1 MNFDEY
7 QPAAFKTSRI
17 DWSTPHGRQ
26 VPILGVLGELGSVA
40 AVLKKHERD
49 GAAYTGYQ
57 QDLAEE
63 CGDVL
68 WYLAAIATRYEL
80 KLDQILAEG
89 KFSPP
94 VGGVN
99 GHLWSLIHSVLLI
112 NSILAVDEE
121 FHVVSPGDLEDPLG
135 ETVYFLVNA
144 IQKEGLTL
152 SSILETNLAKTRE
165 IFGLVGGP
173 APKRDIG
180 LEEYEQLPRE
190 GTIEFLQ
197 RFRSSGT
204 PEVLLRMRGLSIG
217 DRLTDNSPDPDGY
230 RFHDALHLSY
240 VAVLGWSPVIRALMH
255 LKRKSKSTLDE
266 QQDGARAI
274 VIEEAITHQ
283 IFNYARDHSYF
294 RGTNQVDPDL
304 LKWIR
309 KMVRGLEV
317 AECTHTEWQTAILEG
332 YKVFNA
338 LKEHQGGYVTIDAD
352 RRSLTF
358 ALQRPLTS

>member
-1 MNFDEY
+1 MNFTEY
-7 QPAAFKTSRI
+7 QPEAFKTSRI
-17 DWSTPHGRQ
+17 DWSTPKGRQ

-49 GAAYTGYQ
+49 GAAYTGYK
-57 QDLAEE
+57 QDLGEE

-68 WYLAAIATRYEL
+68 WYLAAIATRYDL
-80 KLDQILAEG
+80 SLDEILAG
-89 KFSPP
+89 GRFRPP

-99 GHLWSLIHSVLLI
+99 GHLWSLIEGVLLI
-112 NSILAVDEE
+112 NSVLAVDGE
-121 FHVVSPGDLEDPLG
+121 FHCITPENLEAPLG
-135 ETVYFLVNA
+135 ETAYFLVTA
-144 IQKEGLTL
+144 IEKEGLSL
-152 SSILETNLAKTRE
+152 SSILTANLEKTRE
-165 IFGLVGGP
+165 IFGLVSGP
-173 APKRDIG
+173 
-180 LEEYEQLPRE
+180 YEQLPRE

-197 RFRSSGT
+197 RFRASGT
-204 PEVLLRMRGLSIG
+204 PEVLLRMNGLTIG
-217 DRLTDNSPDPDGY
+217 DRLTDNSSDPDGY

-240 VAVLGWSPVIRALMH
+240 VAVLGWSPVVRALMH
-255 LKRKSKSTLDE
+255 LKRKSQSATDE

-283 IFNYARDHSYF
+283 IFNYARDHSFF

-317 AECTHTEWQTAILEG
+317 ANCTHIEWQTAILQG

-338 LKEHQGGYVTIDAD
+338 LKEHQGGFVSLNAAQ
-352 RRSLTF
+352 RSLTF
-358 ALQRPLTS
+358 SLQLPVAS